1 MTPEDLL
8 RAGVDPRA
16 YYPDFDLAAQARA
29 GNIPAET
36 LGSRGATTIKPGT
49 TGVNPQGLEALRQRG
64 SGILQ
69 QGGQMF
75 ADVREQLAA
84 PGGLLTTAAG
94 ADRVQRGMGGK
105 SGAAF
110 GGIGTLLSGDPLGA
124 IVSTP
129 VGMGAGAV
137 ANRVTTALT
146 APLMNMGTFGKA
158 AGTLARVA
166 IPGLVGGGAQ
176 QAVAGM
182 FGGVKAKAGEA
193 AASAGGPDI
202 SAGGIPL
209 TEAAR
214 QRLQRERD
222 VQAQVYSMNALGNA
236 QRGLDSQAL
245 AMGREDTNLRMKAAM
260 PYIEKMNRD
269 NLVNAQA
276 KLASEG
282 AMYQAL
288 GRQAGMFK
296 LAQGA
301 QAETG
306 ATMRT
311 AISQNPY
318 MGATLSAPSISFG

>member
-1 MTPEDLL
+1 ML
-8 RAGVDPRA
+8 RAGLDPKA
-16 YYPDFDLAAQARA
+16 YYPDFNLDLAAQARA
-29 GNIPAET
+29 GNVPAET
-36 LGSRGATTIKPGT
+36 LSATRATTIKPGT
-49 TGVNPQGLEALRQRG
+49 TGVNPQGVEALKQKA
-64 SGILQ
+64 SGYLR

-75 ADVREQLAA
+75 ADAKEQLAA

-94 ADRVQRGMGGK
+94 ADRLQRGMGGK
-105 SGAAF
+105 SGAAL
-110 GGIGTLLSGDPLGA
+110 GGVGTLLSGDPLGA
-124 IVSTP
+124 VISTP
-129 VGMGAGAV
+129 VGMGAGAI

-146 APLMNMGTFGKA
+146 APLMGMGTWGKA

-166 IPGLVGGGAQ
+166 VPGLVGGGAQ

-182 FGGVKAKAGEA
+182 VGAGKAKAGEA

-222 VQAQVYSMNALGNA
+222 VKAEVYSMNALGNA

-288 GRQAGMFK
+288 GRQAGLFK

-318 MGATLSAPSISFG
+318 LGATLSAPSISFG